1 MRRLSFGGVSELDHL
16 VLATP
21 DLAATVD
28 LVARALGVKPVAGGR
43 HPGRGTRNYLLG
55 LGNGGYLEII
65 GPDPEQPEPEQPRPF
80 GIDELA
86 EARLAGWAVRV
97 TDIDAAITAARTAG
111 FDPGPASDLSRA
123 TPDGRTLE
131 WRLTFPDF
139 RERTQIV
146 PFLIDWGRTAHPS
159 AELPEVE
166 LRSLEAV
173 HPDPVAAAERLRAVD
188 ANLPVRPGTRPALIA
203 TLGTSGGA
211 ITLL

>member
-1 MRRLSFGGVSELDHL
+1 MSELDHL

-80 GIDELA
+80 AIDSST

-97 TDIDAAITAARTAG
+97 TDIDAAVESARTAG

-123 TPDGRTLE
+123 TPDGRILE

-139 RERTQIV
+139 SEPTQIV
-146 PFLIDWGRTAHPS
+146 PFLIDWGATAHPS

-166 LRSLEAV
+166 LRSLAAI
-173 HPDPVAAAERLRAVD
+173 HPDPAPAADRLRAVG
-188 ANLPVRPGTRPALIA
+188 ANLTVGAGVRPALIA
-203 TLGTSGGA
+203 TLGTAAGT
-211 ITLL
+211 ITLV